1 MIINHHPGLFIA
13 FEGIDGSGK
22 SVQVDF
28 IAKSLAD
35 VYKIRS
41 GHILKIHEPT
51 TGHFGRAIKRMLTHK
66 DKIPDNP
73 LWFQELFV
81 QDRKDNLSYN
91 IIPHLRIN
99 GNVVLSDRYILSTFA
114 YGMAQGLKYEDIERL
129 HKEIL
134 GDDFI
139 YPDITFVIDTDPDVA
154 LMRLQK
160 RESARPLE
168 YFEVKRE
175 IMAETAKNY
184 RWLADRFP
192 NTHLISGDRP
202 IGDVSEKIFKI
213 IAQEKKLKGGP
224 ASTD

>member
-1 MIINHHPGLFIA
+1 MTINPHTGLFIA

-22 SVQVDF
+22 SAQADF

-35 VYKIRS
+35 VYKIGS

-51 TGHFGRAIKRMLTHK
+51 TGHFGRAIRKILTHK
-66 DKIPDNP
+66 DKTPDNP

-91 IIPHLRIN
+91 VIPHLRRK

-114 YGMAQGLKYEDIERL
+114 YGMAQGLKYEGIERL
-129 HKEIL
+129 HKDIL
-134 GDDFI
+134 GADFI
-139 YPDITFVIDTDPDVA
+139 CPDITFIIDTDPDVA

-168 YFEVKRE
+168 YFEAKRE
-175 IMAETAKNY
+175 LMAETAKNY
-184 RWLADRFP
+184 CWLADRFP

-213 IAQEKKLKGGP
+213 IAKEKKLGGDP
-224 ASTD
+224 ASAR

>member
-1 MIINHHPGLFIA
+1 MTINPHPGLFIA

-22 SVQVDF
+22 SVQADF

-35 VYKIRS
+35 VYKIGS

-81 QDRKDNLSYN
+81 QDRKDNLARNVIPYLREKGN
-91 IIPHLRIN
+91 I
-99 GNVVLSDRYILSTFA
+99 VLSDRYVLSTFA
-114 YGMAQGLKYEDIERL
+114 YGMAQGLKYEDVERL

-139 YPDITFVIDTDPDVA
+139 YPDITF
-154 LMRLQK
+154 
-160 RESARPLE
+160 
-168 YFEVKRE
+168 
-175 IMAETAKNY
+175 
-184 RWLADRFP
+184 
-192 NTHLISGDRP
+192 
-202 IGDVSEKIFKI
+202 
-213 IAQEKKLKGGP
+213 
-224 ASTD
+224 

>member
-1 MIINHHPGLFIA
+1 MTINPHPGLFIA

-22 SVQVDF
+22 SVQADF

-35 VYKIRS
+35 VYKIGS

-51 TGHFGRAIKRMLTHK
+51 TGHFGKAIRKILTHK
-66 DKIPDNP
+66 DKAPDNP

-91 IIPHLRIN
+91 VIPHLRKK
-99 GNVVLSDRYILSTFA
+99 GNVILSDRYILSTFA
-114 YGMAQGLKYEDIERL
+114 YGMAQGLKYEDVERL
-129 HKEIL
+129 HKEII

-139 YPDITFVIDTDPDVA
+139 YPDITFVIDTNPDVA

-168 YFEVKRE
+168 YFEAKRE
-175 IMAETAKNY
+175 LMAETARNY

-192 NTHLISGDRP
+192 NTHLISGDRS

-213 IAQEKKLKGGP
+213 IAKEKKVEGDP
-224 ASTD
+224 VFTR

>member
-1 MIINHHPGLFIA
+1 MTINPHPGLFIA

-22 SVQVDF
+22 SVQADF

-35 VYKIRS
+35 VYKIGS

-51 TGHFGRAIKRMLTHK
+51 GGHFGRAIRKILTHK
-66 DKIPDNP
+66 DKAPDNP

-91 IIPHLRIN
+91 VIPHLRKK
-99 GNVVLSDRYILSTFA
+99 GNVILSDRYILSTFA
-114 YGMAQGLKYEDIERL
+114 YGMAQGLKYEDVERL

-139 YPDITFVIDTDPDVA
+139 YPDITFVIDTNPDVA

-168 YFEVKRE
+168 YFESKRE
-175 IMAETAKNY
+175 LMAETARNY

-192 NTHLISGDRP
+192 NTHLISGDRS

-213 IAQEKKLKGGP
+213 ITEEKKLEGDP
-224 ASTD
+224 ISTR

>member
-1 MIINHHPGLFIA
+1 MTINPHPGLFIA

-22 SVQVDF
+22 SVQADF

-35 VYKIRS
+35 VYKIGS

-51 TGHFGRAIKRMLTHK
+51 TGHFGKAIRKILTHK
-66 DKIPDNP
+66 DKAPDNL

-91 IIPHLRIN
+91 VIPHLRKK

-114 YGMAQGLKYEDIERL
+114 YGMAQGLKYEDVERL

-139 YPDITFVIDTDPDVA
+139 YPDITFVIDTNPDVA

-160 RESARPLE
+160 RKSAQPLE
-168 YFEVKRE
+168 YFETKRE
-175 IMAETAKNY
+175 LMAETARNY

-192 NTHLISGDRP
+192 NTHLISGDRS

-213 IAQEKKLKGGP
+213 IAKEKKLKYN
-224 ASTD
+224 S